1 MSKFPKYLT
10 IFFFLCLLS
19 GCDFI
24 YGLLQK
30 EGAEEK
36 QVLGSMAPME
46 HNLQVKKVQ
55 TFLKLYGYSVG
66 NPDGVMGTNTRIAL
80 GKFQEDNDLK
90 PSRFVDFETWGRLQ
104 FHEEIGL
111 LKDGKLHIPTV
122 QQALKKAGFDP
133 GSLDGASAPQLLDL
147 AQLDITVDL
156 RNVLAGRFKLSD
168 VHLVK
173 PVVHLERTRA
183 GVANWKFAGQSAE
196 GAGASY
202 QTVTQAL
209 LARTD
214 HLTVED
220 GHVTYLDAAHRT
232 DIKMRFATQPTRRSH
247 HNLYLAATHPDV
259 GTGGSQHWLL
269 AYIGNGSAGSTD
281 GVAHGLQQ
289 PTLEFQANFL
299 IRWKLDDSYS
309 SLETWNGASWTS
321 ASPLFDSGGAV
332 RSESGNTVELSVPLT
347 TLAVTSQ
354 LDLAM
359 TLLYEGAGFE
369 STYGASPA
377 GAITEGAFDPSIALY
392 WPFDRAS
399 ALAPSGY
406 SPAP

>member
-1 MSKFPKYLT
+1 MRAAAWYHAPDMPPRYRLVC
-10 IFFFLCLLS
+10 LCSFGLS
-19 GCDFI
+19 VAPFGCGDDT
-24 YGLLQK
+24 GSGGS
-30 EGAEEK
+30 GAG
-36 QVLGSMAPME
+36 GS
-46 HNLQVKKVQ
+46 
-55 TFLKLYGYSVG
+55 TWSGG
-66 NPDGVMGTNTRIAL
+66 NGGV
-80 GKFQEDNDLK
+80 
-90 PSRFVDFETWGRLQ
+90 PSG
-104 FHEEIGL
+104 
-111 LKDGKLHIPTV
+111 
-122 QQALKKAGFDP
+122 
-133 GSLDGASAPQLLDL
+133 
-147 AQLDITVDL
+147 
-156 RNVLAGRFKLSD
+156 
-168 VHLVK
+168 
-173 PVVHLERTRA
+173 
-183 GVANWKFAGQSAE
+183 
-196 GAGASY
+196 GAGAAPRGGGGASSGGGGAGNGGAPDGGAGGEGGASDGGGGASNGGGGASNGGGGASNGGGGASNGGGGGGVLVGGAGGEGGEGGDGGGGAPP
-202 QTVTQAL
+202 QPWRFTATIDGNTSEWPSEA
-209 LARTD
+209 
-214 HLTVED
+214 HLTTSA
-220 GHVTYLDAAHRT
+220 GSDAWVAW
-232 DIKMRFATQPTRRSH
+232 DDN
-247 HNLYLAATHPDV
+247 NLYLAATHPDV